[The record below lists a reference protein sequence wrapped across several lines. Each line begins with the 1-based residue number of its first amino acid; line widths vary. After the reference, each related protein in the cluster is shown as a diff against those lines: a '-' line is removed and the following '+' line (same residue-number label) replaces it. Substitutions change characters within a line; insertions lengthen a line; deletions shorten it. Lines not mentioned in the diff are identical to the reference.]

1 MLRQCYVVGLAIILV
16 IVRPVAASDANSAKA
31 VIKAFMD
38 DNVALAT
45 LFADSIIE
53 PAGHDKAYVFAEKD
67 ATRYAVIAVPVKSNI
82 DMTQI
87 AEPLCRSR
95 LMTPEAIEIKKSL
108 YATTDDNRLIKTVL
122 NIWQNAGQVE
132 RVKMNTRILSDA
144 GMVLSI
150 CKAASDDI
158 RVSFTSIDETLLHQ
172 AEMIIARQLYD
183 QAAYYEVMM
192 RMNAYIQR
200 NNAPEAKAFLGLAML
215 KQAEYE
221 LAFMLDEQ
229 FDSSGLSDPW
239 LETEYQSVFAESVDI
254 YFTSALANN

>member
-1 MLRQCYVVGLAIILV
+1 MLRQCYVIGLAIILV

-95 LMTPEAIEIKKSL
+95 LMTPEAIEIKKSV

>member
-1 MLRQCYVVGLAIILV
+1 MLRQCYVVGLAIMLV
-16 IVRPVAASDANSAKA
+16 IVRPVTASDANSAQA

-144 GMVLSI
+144 GMVLSV

-183 QAAYYEVMM
+183 QAAYREVMT

-239 LETEYQSVFAESVDI
+239 LETEYQSVFAEAVDT

>member
-16 IVRPVAASDANSAKA
+16 IVRPVAASDANSAQA

-53 PAGHDKAYVFAEKD
+53 LAGHDKAYVFAEKD

-82 DMTQI
+82 DMTQL

-144 GMVLSI
+144 GMVLSV

-183 QAAYYEVMM
+183 QAAYREVMT

>member
-1 MLRQCYVVGLAIILV
+1 MLRQCYVVGLAIMLV
-16 IVRPVAASDANSAKA
+16 IVRPVAASDANSAQA

-82 DMTQI
+82 DMTQL

-132 RVKMNTRILSDA
+132 RVKMNTRILLDA

-150 CKAASDDI
+150 CKAASEDI
-158 RVSFTSIDETLLHQ
+158 RVSFKSIDETLLHQ

-183 QAAYYEVMM
+183 QAAYREVMT

>member
-1 MLRQCYVVGLAIILV
+1 MLRQCYVVGLAIMLV
-16 IVRPVAASDANSAKA
+16 IVRPVTASDANSAQA

-67 ATRYAVIAVPVKSNI
+67 ATRYAVITVPIKSNI

-108 YATTDDNRLIKTVL
+108 YATTDDNLLIKTVL

-183 QAAYYEVMM
+183 QAAYREVMT

-239 LETEYQSVFAESVDI
+239 LETEYQSVFAEAVDT

>member
-95 LMTPEAIEIKKSL
+95 LMTPEAIEIKKSV

-239 LETEYQSVFAESVDI
+239 LETEYQSVFAEAVDT

>member
-67 ATRYAVIAVPVKSNI
+67 ATRYAVIAVSVKSNI

-95 LMTPEAIEIKKSL
+95 LMTPEAIEIKKSV

-132 RVKMNTRILSDA
+132 RVKMNTRILLDA

-183 QAAYYEVMM
+183 QAAYSEVMT

-200 NNAPEAKAFLGLAML
+200 NNAPEANAFLGLAML

-239 LETEYQSVFAESVDI
+239 LETEYQSVFAEAVDT

>member
-1 MLRQCYVVGLAIILV
+1 
-16 IVRPVAASDANSAKA
+16 
-31 VIKAFMD
+31 
-38 DNVALAT
+38 
-45 LFADSIIE
+45 
-53 PAGHDKAYVFAEKD
+53 
-67 ATRYAVIAVPVKSNI
+67 
-82 DMTQI
+82 MTQI

-108 YATTDDNRLIKTVL
+108 YATTDDNLLIKTVL

-132 RVKMNTRILSDA
+132 RVKMNTRILSDT

-158 RVSFTSIDETLLHQ
+158 HVSFTSIDETLLHQ

-183 QAAYYEVMM
+183 QAAYRDVMT

-200 NNAPEAKAFLGLAML
+200 NNAPEAKAFLVLAML

-229 FDSSGLSDPW
+229 FDSSALSDPW
-239 LETEYQSVFAESVDI
+239 LEAEYQSVFAEAVDI
-254 YFTSALANN
+254 YFTSALVNN

>member
-1 MLRQCYVVGLAIILV
+1 MLRQCYVVGLAIMLV
-16 IVRPVAASDANSAKA
+16 IVRPVTASDANSAQA

-150 CKAASDDI
+150 CKAASEDI

-183 QAAYYEVMM
+183 QAAYREVMT

>member
-183 QAAYYEVMM
+183 QAAYREVMT

-239 LETEYQSVFAESVDI
+239 LETEYQSVFAEAVDT

>member
-53 PAGHDKAYVFAEKD
+53 LAGHDKAYVFAEKD

-95 LMTPEAIEIKKSL
+95 LMTPEAIEIKKSV

-183 QAAYYEVMM
+183 QAAYYEVMT

-239 LETEYQSVFAESVDI
+239 LETEYQSVFAEAVDT

>member
-1 MLRQCYVVGLAIILV
+1 MLRQCYVVGLAIMLV
-16 IVRPVAASDANSAKA
+16 IVRPVTASDANSAQA

-53 PAGHDKAYVFAEKD
+53 LAGHDKAYVFAEKD

-183 QAAYYEVMM
+183 QAAYREVMT

>member
-1 MLRQCYVVGLAIILV
+1 MLRQCYVVGLAIMLV
-16 IVRPVAASDANSAKA
+16 IVRPVTASDANSAQA

-132 RVKMNTRILSDA
+132 RVKMNTRILLDA

-150 CKAASDDI
+150 CKAASEDI

-183 QAAYYEVMM
+183 QAAYREVMT

-239 LETEYQSVFAESVDI
+239 LETEYQSVFAEAVDT

>member
-1 MLRQCYVVGLAIILV
+1 MLRQCYVVGLAIMLV
-16 IVRPVAASDANSAKA
+16 IVRPVVASDANFAQA

-53 PAGHDKAYVFAEKD
+53 PAGHDKAYVFTEKD

-82 DMTQI
+82 DMTQL
-87 AEPLCRSR
+87 AETLCRSR

-132 RVKMNTRILSDA
+132 RVKMNTRILLDA

-150 CKAASDDI
+150 CKAASEDI

-183 QAAYYEVMM
+183 QAAYREVMT

>member
-1 MLRQCYVVGLAIILV
+1 VVGLAIILV
-16 IVRPVAASDANSAKA
+16 IVRPVAASDANSAQA
-31 VIKAFMD
+31 VIKVFMD

-82 DMTQI
+82 DMTQL

-144 GMVLSI
+144 GMVLSV

-183 QAAYYEVMM
+183 QAAYREVMT

>member
-16 IVRPVAASDANSAKA
+16 IVRPVAASDANSAQA

-82 DMTQI
+82 DMTQL

-132 RVKMNTRILSDA
+132 RVKMNTRILLDA

-150 CKAASDDI
+150 CKAASEDI
-158 RVSFTSIDETLLHQ
+158 RVSFKSIDETLLHQ

-183 QAAYYEVMM
+183 QAAYREVMT

-239 LETEYQSVFAESVDI
+239 LETEYQSVFAEAVDT

>member
-1 MLRQCYVVGLAIILV
+1 MLRQCYVIGLAIILV

-31 VIKAFMD
+31 FIKAFMD

-45 LFADSIIE
+45 LFSDSIIE

-95 LMTPEAIEIKKSL
+95 LMTPEAIEIKKSV

-150 CKAASDDI
+150 CKAALDDI

-239 LETEYQSVFAESVDI
+239 LETEYQSVFAEAVDT

>member
-16 IVRPVAASDANSAKA
+16 IVRPVAASDANSAQA

-82 DMTQI
+82 DMTQL

-132 RVKMNTRILSDA
+132 RVKMNTRILLDA

-150 CKAASDDI
+150 CKAASEDI

-183 QAAYYEVMM
+183 QAAYREVMT

>member
-16 IVRPVAASDANSAKA
+16 IVRPVAASDANSAQA

-82 DMTQI
+82 DMTQL
-87 AEPLCRSR
+87 AETLCRSR

-132 RVKMNTRILSDA
+132 RVKMNTRILLDA

-150 CKAASDDI
+150 CKAASEDI
-158 RVSFTSIDETLLHQ
+158 RVSFKSIDETLLHQ

-183 QAAYYEVMM
+183 QAAYREVMT

>member
-1 MLRQCYVVGLAIILV
+1 VVGLAIILV
-16 IVRPVAASDANSAKA
+16 IVRPVAASDANSAQA

-82 DMTQI
+82 DMTQL

-144 GMVLSI
+144 GMVLSV

-183 QAAYYEVMM
+183 QAAYREVMT

>member
-1 MLRQCYVVGLAIILV
+1 
-16 IVRPVAASDANSAKA
+16 
-31 VIKAFMD
+31 
-38 DNVALAT
+38 
-45 LFADSIIE
+45 
-53 PAGHDKAYVFAEKD
+53 
-67 ATRYAVIAVPVKSNI
+67 
-82 DMTQI
+82 
-87 AEPLCRSR
+87 
-95 LMTPEAIEIKKSL
+95 MTPEAIEIKKSL

-132 RVKMNTRILSDA
+132 RVKMNTRILLDA

-150 CKAASDDI
+150 CKAASEDI

-183 QAAYYEVMM
+183 QAAYREVMT

-239 LETEYQSVFAESVDI
+239 LETEYQSVFAEAVDT

>member
-1 MLRQCYVVGLAIILV
+1 MLRQCYVVGLAIMLV
-16 IVRPVAASDANSAKA
+16 IVRPVTASDANSAQA

-150 CKAASDDI
+150 CKAASEDI

-183 QAAYYEVMM
+183 QAAYREVMT

-239 LETEYQSVFAESVDI
+239 LETEYQSVFAEAVDT

>member
-95 LMTPEAIEIKKSL
+95 LMTPEAIEIKKSV

-183 QAAYYEVMM
+183 QAAYYEVMT

-239 LETEYQSVFAESVDI
+239 LETEYQSVFAEAVDT